1 MMPLEKRDEIF
12 MHINEVIDAK
22 RNMLIEKQKKIKYIT
37 KQNHFLEDVKN
48 DYFNY
53 HNYIIKQ
60 KYDQMTALSMLDHY
74 IKDLTVSGKL
84 SKQNISDAK
93 QEQQK
98 IIRELNSIKKSLDE
112 MIKDTEYISST
123 IKEKNIL

>member
-22 RNMLIEKQKKIKYIT
+22 RNMLIEKQKKLKHIT

-74 IKDLTVSGKL
+74 IKDLTVTGKL
-84 SKQNISDAK
+84 SKQNIADAK

-98 IIRELNSIKKSLDE
+98 NPKELP
-112 MIKDTEYISST
+112 
-123 IKEKNIL
+123 